1 MDMERYKMVDGVIDL
16 DKENRWRE
24 ILQQQKLSGK
34 SQAKFCKEHQLIP
47 HQFSYW
53 KKVLKRRGKN
63 QANPSKKKQDPGFV
77 SLKLTQPVELS
88 SGNNVFSSEQI
99 EISKIVVRMSAADK
113 STLACVLRSLDTAG
127 C

>member
-1 MDMERYKMVDGVIDL
+1 MVGGIVDL
-16 DKENRWRE
+16 NKENRWRE

-34 SQAKFCKEHQLIP
+34 SQAEFCKEHQLIP

-63 QANPSKKKQDPGFV
+63 QANLSKKKLAPDFV
-77 SLKLTQPVELS
+77 SLKLSEPIELAGRNNIS
-88 SGNNVFSSEQI
+88 SFEQI
-99 EISKIVVRMSAADK
+99 EISKITVRMSVADK
-113 STLACVLRSLDTAG
+113 SALACVIQSLGMAG

>member
-1 MDMERYKMVDGVIDL
+1 MVRGVIDL

-34 SQAKFCKEHQLIP
+34 SQAEFCKEHQLIP

-63 QANPSKKKQDPGFV
+63 QANLSKKEQAPDFV
-77 SLKLTQPVELS
+77 SLKLSEPIELAS
-88 SGNNVFSSEQI
+88 RNNISSSEQI
-99 EISKIVVRMSAADK
+99 EISKIIVRIPVADK
-113 STLACVLRSLDTAG
+113 AALACVLQSLDMAG